1 MPYQN
6 APFSKSFTIFVG
18 DKLHLNKNKQNSVN
32 CAK

>member
-1 MPYQN
+1 MPIKMHL
-6 APFSKSFTIFVG
+6 FSKSLFIFVG